1 MTATAGQV
9 QFAHVRAVGEVQG
22 NEHRQLL
29 GRGLAS
35 DVELHERGVV
45 ILESGQSALQD
56 SAKLL
61 VGVLVLLQ
69 PILALVVVVII
80 VVIVVVDVVIIYGG
94 GVIVAQQQWPLSC
107 LLSG

>member
-1 MTATAGQV
+1 MAQDQKVVGTATAGQV

-29 GRGLAS
+29 GHGLAL
-35 DVELHERGVV
+35 DVKLYEQGVV

-56 SAKLL
+56 SANLL

-69 PILALVVVVII
+69 PILALIVVVII
-80 VVIVVVDVVIIYGG
+80 IVVVVVDVIIINGG
-94 GVIVAQQQWPLSC
+94 GVIVA
-107 LLSG
+107 